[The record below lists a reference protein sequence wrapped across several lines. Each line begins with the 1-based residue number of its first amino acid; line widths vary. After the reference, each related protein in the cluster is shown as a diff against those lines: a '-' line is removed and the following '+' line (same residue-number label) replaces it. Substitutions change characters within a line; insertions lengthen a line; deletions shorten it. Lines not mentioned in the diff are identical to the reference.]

1 MCVVLYHIRLSW
13 PCFFGRVINVLA
25 TVTQC
30 HCLRSSLK
38 VFLVRY
44 PLAIL
49 GQLGAVTAPVRSAG
63 SRTCLGSA
71 DLSIASSSEKKK
83 AQHPSHPPARMP
95 TVSHTRSSTWE
106 EARPHMRA
114 KSSSH
119 VKLVSTSQY
128 SPRRLVLLASLV
140 SLPLADPS
148 SRSMACR
155 PVSTVVNHDAL

>member
-1 MCVVLYHIRLSW
+1 MCVVLYHTRLSW

-25 TVTQC
+25 TLTQC
-30 HCLRSSLK
+30 HCLRSSLNF
-38 VFLVRY
+38 FLVRC

-49 GQLGAVTAPVRSAG
+49 GQLSAVTGPVRSAG

-71 DLSIASSSEKKK
+71 DLYIASSREKK
-83 AQHPSHPPARMP
+83 AQHPSHPPARMS
-95 TVSHTRSSTWE
+95 TVSHARSSTWE

-119 VKLVSTSQY
+119 AKLVSTSQY